1 MSGLYLA
8 QQSDHQQL
16 EWLEGSVISVL
27 LDSAATNGQLTMQ
40 RQSAE
45 RGEAPPLHKHLYEDE
60 IFMLISGE
68 ASVWYDGQRSELGE
82 GGVVFLPRNV
92 PHCYRITSE
101 RADLLILATP
111 AGMEGMFRE
120 IGHDLSLPRPEGLE
134 IKPDPEVSERYG
146 NEVLGPPP
154 FAD

>member
-1 MSGLYLA
+1 MSGMYMA
-8 QQSDHQQL
+8 QQSEHQQL
-16 EWLEGSVISVL
+16 EWLGGSVISVL

-40 RQSAE
+40 RQSAT

-68 ASVWYDGQRSELGE
+68 ASVWFDGERSELGE
-82 GGVVFLPRNV
+82 GGVLFLPRNV

-101 RADLLILATP
+101 RAELLMLATP

-120 IGHDLSLPRPEGLE
+120 IGHDLSVPKEPGTE
-134 IKPDPEVSERYG
+134 IVPDPEVSERYG
-146 NEVLGPPP
+146 NIVLGPTPE
-154 FAD
+154 D